1 MLIQRRALIR
11 VNTVSSFALIG
22 CFDVSDFSLRRLNT
36 SLLTSIIF
44 RDGRYYKPY
53 FLTNTYHIYL
63 VTLKRLKCSEVDG
76 E

>member
-11 VNTVSSFALIG
+11 INTASSFALIG

-53 FLTNTYHIYL
+53 SLTNTLHPIPHISSYL
-63 VTLKRLKCSEVDG
+63 ETVEVQ
-76 E
+76 